1 VDFIV
6 QGPRNKDGKY
16 KVRWVGYGAK
26 EDTWEPAHYLPPPPE
41 LLHNG
46 SDSEG
51 DDDPIASV
59 LGFSR

>member
-1 VDFIV
+1 MDFIV

-26 EDTWEPAHYLPPPPE
+26 EDTWEPAHHLPPE
-41 LLHNG
+41 LLDND
-46 SDSEG
+46 SDPEG
-51 DDDPIASV
+51 DDAPLASV

>member
-1 VDFIV
+1 MDFIV

-16 KVRWVGYGAK
+16 KVRWVGCGAK
-26 EDTWEPAHYLPPPPE
+26 EDTWEPAHHLPPE
-41 LLHNG
+41 LLDND

-51 DDDPIASV
+51 DDAPLASV